1 MIQIVAEVRKYVI
14 HLQVINLDNAWHT
27 NATDLRWRSRI
38 VINKVRIPSKRVI
51 SIVTRPPSEK
61 ADEANELIPASLTG
75 QSVEQCDWA
84 DECEYTIRHKG
95 SKLTNGR
102 HFLSSG

>member
-1 MIQIVAEVRKYVI
+1 V
-14 HLQVINLDNAWHT
+14 
-27 NATDLRWRSRI
+27 
-38 VINKVRIPSKRVI
+38 
-51 SIVTRPPSEK
+51 
-61 ADEANELIPASLTG
+61 DETNELIPASLTG